1 MSKGGRGRDWGYA
14 SYDMDN
20 PDSDNLTYTS
30 YENNGKVN
38 QYTENDDG
46 GHSHYYWDDKND
58 HDLGKD
64 ADFGRPESNS
74 HDTPTTG
81 EVQDNGGCY
90 LTTACIKHF
99 MNNFNDKCY
108 ELQLLRWFRDNFVS
122 KEDVDHYYETAP
134 IIVSA
139 INQLPNNSVIYSQI
153 YFDIIEYCVKAIEHR
168 QYDAAYERYK
178 DSILTLEE
186 KYARPVLEHRL
197 VRALQY
203 KLS

>member
-46 GHSHYYWDDKND
+46 GHSHYYWNDKND

-74 HDTPTTG
+74 HDNPTTG

-90 LTTACIKHF
+90 LTTACMKHF
-99 MNNFNDKCY
+99 MNNFKDKCY

-134 IIVSA
+134 IIVNA
-139 INQLPNNSVIYSQI
+139 INQLPNNNVIYSQI

>member
-1 MSKGGRGRDWGYA
+1 MSKGGNGRDWGYA

-20 PDSDNLTYTS
+20 PDSENLIYTS
-30 YENNGKVN
+30 YENSGSVN
-38 QYTENDDG
+38 QYPENDDG
-46 GHSHYYWDDKND
+46 GHGHYHWEDKND
-58 HDLGKD
+58 HDLGRD
-64 ADFGRPESNS
+64 ANFGRSESNNS
-74 HDTPTTG
+74 ENPSTG
-81 EVQDNGGCY
+81 EVQNNGGCY
-90 LTTACIKHF
+90 LTTACMKHF
-99 MNNFNDKCY
+99 LNDFNDKCY

>member
-1 MSKGGRGRDWGYA
+1 M
-14 SYDMDN
+14 
-20 PDSDNLTYTS
+20 
-30 YENNGKVN
+30 
-38 QYTENDDG
+38 
-46 GHSHYYWDDKND
+46 
-58 HDLGKD
+58 
-64 ADFGRPESNS
+64 
-74 HDTPTTG
+74 
-81 EVQDNGGCY
+81 
-90 LTTACIKHF
+90 KHF

-134 IIVSA
+134 IIVNA